1 MRIWWTTAYYELLK
15 YSRKKSLILILIVL
29 PLILIYML
37 GSAFDTEI
45 KPAKV
50 IVYNGDQG
58 ELRASVD
65 AFWENDAIKPYVR
78 LIAAEEEGDVQPSV
92 TESESDYGIVIPT
105 DYSSRVLSGEKVSWR
120 TYSGR
125 YAEKN
130 LAVESVINSYLAEV
144 NREVAAQAVLG
155 PEAGSGQAAGGDTD
169 SNEPLV
175 KVGMLGVDSNQI
187 FHSVSAMQYYAATYL
202 IMFLLYGGMLAA
214 IELLNQHKNGTL
226 QRMFTLPLSFAGLVL
241 GIITG
246 SFLVA
251 GLQAVIIVVFTTYAY
266 GVDWGSNYVWLFLI
280 SLLTTAIGAG
290 ISIIIASF
298 AKTVKTTQTV
308 FGIVAF
314 TMTFVS
320 GGMIADIDVII
331 GDVSK
336 WTINHWA
343 NEGLRAI
350 MNGSGWSAYSQAVTI
365 LAIIAVALSALAV
378 IRLPKVVKQDA

>member
-92 TESESDYGIVIPT
+92 TESESDYGVVIPT
-105 DYSSRVLSGEKVSWR
+105 DYSSRVLSGENVSWR

-130 LAVESVINSYLAEV
+130 LAIESVINSYLVEV

-155 PEAGSGQAAGGDTD
+155 PEAGSGQAASGGTG
-169 SNEPLV
+169 STEPFV

>member
-105 DYSSRVLSGEKVSWR
+105 DYSSRVLSGENVSWR

>member
-1 MRIWWTTAYYELLK
+1 MRIWCTTAYYELLK

-78 LIAAEEEGDVQPSV
+78 LIIAEEEGDVQPSV
-92 TESESDYGIVIPT
+92 TESESDYGVVIPT
-105 DYSSRVLSGEKVSWR
+105 DYSSRVLSGENVSWR

-155 PEAGSGQAAGGDTD
+155 PEAGSGQAASEGTGST
-169 SNEPLV
+169 EPFV

-214 IELLNQHKNGTL
+214 VELLNQHKNGTL

>member
-15 YSRKKSLILILIVL
+15 YSRKKTLILILIVL
-29 PLILIYML
+29 PLVLIYML

-50 IVYNGDQG
+50 IVYNADRG

-65 AFWENDAIKPYVR
+65 AFWSNDEIKPYVR
-78 LIAAEEEGDVQPSV
+78 FLAAKEEGDVQPSV
-92 TESESDYGIVIPT
+92 TESESDYGVVIPA
-105 DYSSRVLSGEKVSWR
+105 DYSSRVLKGETVSWR

-125 YAEKN
+125 YVEKN
-130 LAVESVINSYLAEV
+130 LAVESVIDSYLTEL
-144 NREVAAQAVLG
+144 NMQMSAQAILG
-155 PEAGSGQAAGGDTD
+155 PETGSEQAAVG
-169 SNEPLV
+169 EPDAAEPFVL
-175 KVGMLGVDSNQI
+175 VGMLGGDKNQI
-187 FHSVSAMQYYAATYL
+187 FRSVSAMQYYAATYL

-226 QRMFTLPLSFAGLVL
+226 QRMFTMPFSFIQLVL
-241 GIITG
+241 GIVTG

-251 GLQAVIIVVFTTYAY
+251 ALQAIIIVLFTKFVYDVNWGTNY
-266 GVDWGSNYVWLFLI
+266 GWLFLI
-280 SLLTTAIGAG
+280 SLLTTAVGAG
-290 ISIIIASF
+290 IAIIIASF

-314 TMTFVS
+314 SMTFVS

-331 GDVSK
+331 GDASK
-336 WTINHWA
+336 WTVNHWA

-350 MNGSGWSAYSQAVTI
+350 MNGSSWSGYSQEVAI
-365 LAIIAVALSALAV
+365 LAMIAAVLSVFAM
-378 IRLPKVVKQDA
+378 IRLPKVVKQHA

>member
-50 IVYNGDQG
+50 IVYNGDHG

-78 LIAAEEEGDVQPSV
+78 LIAAEEEEDVQPSV

-105 DYSSRVLSGEKVSWR
+105 DYSSRVLSGENVTWR
-120 TYSGR
+120 MYSGR

-144 NREVAAQAVLG
+144 NRGVAAQVVLG
-155 PEAGSGQAAGGDTD
+155 PDSGNGQAASGGTD
-169 SNEPLV
+169 STEPFV

-251 GLQAVIIVVFTTYAY
+251 GLQAVVIVVFTTYAY

-280 SLLTTAIGAG
+280 SMLTAAIGAG
-290 ISIIIASF
+290 IAIIIASF
-298 AKTVKTTQTV
+298 AKSVKTTQTV

-314 TMTFVS
+314 AMTFVS

-331 GDVSK
+331 GDASK

-350 MNGSGWSAYSQAVTI
+350 MNGSGWSVYSQAVTI
-365 LAIIAVALSALAV
+365 LAIIAVALSVLAV